1 MLKHASAGNGA
12 VQRAFPAPVLSA
24 IQEEIAAS
32 ERRHGG
38 EIRFALENSLNP
50 LAVWR
55 GVTPRQRAI
64 EMFANLGVWDTAHN
78 NGVLIYVLWADRDV
92 EIVADRGFN
101 GHVTEREWADVCRPM
116 EQAFAR
122 GECHTAVIGAIRA
135 AGALMARHFPTPD
148 GNELPDCPILL

>member
-1 MLKHASAGNGA
+1 MLQHAGAGRGA
-12 VQRAFPAPVLSA
+12 VQRAFAAPVLAA

-50 LAVWR
+50 LAVWH
-55 GVTPRQRAI
+55 GVTPRQRAL
-64 EMFANLGVWDTAHN
+64 EVFANLGVWDTEHN
-78 NGVLIYVLWADRDV
+78 NGVLIYVLWAERDV

-101 GHVTEREWADVCRPM
+101 GRVTHQQWADVCRSM

-122 GECHTAVIGAIRA
+122 GDCQTAVVSAIRA
-135 AGALMARHFPTPD
+135 TGALIAGHFPTPD
-148 GNELPDCPILL
+148 GNELPDHPIML